1 MSKKVKVVI
10 AEDHTILR
18 EGLKAL
24 LGSDPDLEICGEADN
39 GKDAIKLVQRLNPD
53 IVLMDLSMPRIHGLE
68 AIREIRKTNPTTKIL
83 VLTVHDDEEYI
94 SATLRSGAS
103 GYVLK
108 NDSYNELLSSIKTV
122 LRGKPYLSPAISQTI
137 IQGYLDGKKSDDV
150 RTGYETLTAR
160 ERETLK
166 LIAEGVRNK
175 DIAEFMG
182 ISSKTAE
189 KHRSNLMKKLDLHSV
204 SAITAFA
211 AKKGLIGC

>member
-1 MSKKVKVVI
+1 MSNKVKVVI

-137 IQGYLDGKKSDDV
+137 IQGYLQGKKSDDL

-211 AKKGLIGC
+211 AKKGLIGH